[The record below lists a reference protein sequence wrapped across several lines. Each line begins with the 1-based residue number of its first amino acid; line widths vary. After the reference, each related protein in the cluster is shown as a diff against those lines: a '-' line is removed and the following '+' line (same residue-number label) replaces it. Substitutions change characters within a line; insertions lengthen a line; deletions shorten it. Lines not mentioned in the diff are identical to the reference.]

1 MLIQPALGVKEMMHI
16 RAAIAASAT
25 TISDTVYLYICD
37 DF

>member
-1 MLIQPALGVKEMMHI
+1 LIQPARGVKEMMDT
-16 RAAIAASAT
+16 RDAIAASAT